1 MEDSEAHKMT
11 NTGMN
16 WTLTEEDKSKIM
28 RERAKKL
35 AAEVKTEEAG
45 EEKLEIVE
53 FVLSGE
59 IYGIES
65 VHIREVYPL
74 KNFTPIPCT
83 PAFVLGVI
91 NVRGQVL
98 SIVDIGRFFDL
109 PRKGITDLNKVIV
122 LGSGDLEFGILADEV
137 LGVSLIPL
145 KDIQESLPTLTGIRA
160 EYLKGVTNDRVTVL
174 DAGKILSDKN
184 LIVHQEVSG

>member
-1 MEDSEAHKMT
+1 MEDSEKRKM
-11 NTGMN
+11 NEAGFD
-16 WTLTEEDKSKIM
+16 WVLTEEDKSKIM

-35 AAEVKTEEAG
+35 SARSKIEEAG

-65 VHIREVYPL
+65 VHIREAYPL

-122 LGSGDLEFGILADEV
+122 LGSGDMEFGILADEV
-137 LGVSLIPL
+137 LGVSLIPV

-174 DAGKILSDKN
+174 DAGKILLDKN

>member
-1 MEDSEAHKMT
+1 MEDSEKRKM
-11 NTGMN
+11 NEAGFD
-16 WTLTEEDKSKIM
+16 WVLTEEDKSKIM

-35 AAEVKTEEAG
+35 SARSKIEEAG

-65 VHIREVYPL
+65 VHIREAYPL

-122 LGSGDLEFGILADEV
+122 LGSGDMEFGILADEV

-174 DAGKILSDKN
+174 DAGKILLDKN

>member
-11 NTGMN
+11 DTGMN
-16 WTLTEEDKSKIM
+16 WALTEEDKSKIM

-35 AAEVKTEEAG
+35 SARSKTEEAG

-65 VHIREVYPL
+65 VHIREAYPL

-122 LGSGDLEFGILADEV
+122 LGSGDMEFGILADEV

-174 DAGKILSDKN
+174 DAGKILLDKN

>member
-1 MEDSEAHKMT
+1 MEDSEKRKM
-11 NTGMN
+11 NEAGFD
-16 WTLTEEDKSKIM
+16 WVLTEEDKSKIM

-35 AAEVKTEEAG
+35 SARSKTEEAG

-65 VHIREVYPL
+65 VHIREAYPL

-91 NVRGQVL
+91 NVRGEVL

-109 PRKGITDLNKVIV
+109 PRKGITDLNTVIV
-122 LGSGDLEFGILADEV
+122 LGSGDMEFGILADEV

-160 EYLKGVTNDRVTVL
+160 EYLKGVTNNRVTVL

>member
-1 MEDSEAHKMT
+1 MEDSEKHKMT
-11 NTGMN
+11 ETGMN

-35 AAEVKTEEAG
+35 SARSKTEEAG

-65 VHIREVYPL
+65 VHIREAYPL

-91 NVRGQVL
+91 NVRGEVL

-122 LGSGDLEFGILADEV
+122 LGSGDMEFGILADEV
-137 LGVSLIPL
+137 LGVSLIPV

-174 DAGKILSDKN
+174 DAGKILLDKN

>member
-1 MEDSEAHKMT
+1 MEDSEKRKM
-11 NTGMN
+11 NEAGFDRV
-16 WTLTEEDKSKIM
+16 LTEEDKSKIM

-35 AAEVKTEEAG
+35 SARSKTEEAG

-65 VHIREVYPL
+65 VHIREAYPL

-122 LGSGDLEFGILADEV
+122 LGSGDMEFGILADEV

-174 DAGKILSDKN
+174 DAGKILLDKN

>member
-1 MEDSEAHKMT
+1 MEDSEKRKM
-11 NTGMN
+11 NEAGFD
-16 WTLTEEDKSKIM
+16 WVLTEEDKSKIM

-35 AAEVKTEEAG
+35 SARSKTEEAA

-65 VHIREVYPL
+65 VHIREAYPL

-91 NVRGQVL
+91 NVRGEVL

-122 LGSGDLEFGILADEV
+122 LGSGDMEFGILADEV

-174 DAGKILSDKN
+174 DAEKILLDKN

>member
-1 MEDSEAHKMT
+1 MEDSEKRKM
-11 NTGMN
+11 NEAGFD
-16 WTLTEEDKSKIM
+16 WVLTEEDKSKIM

-35 AAEVKTEEAG
+35 SARSKTEEAG
-45 EEKLEIVE
+45 EGKLEIVE

-65 VHIREVYPL
+65 VHIREAYPL

-91 NVRGQVL
+91 NVRGEVL

-122 LGSGDLEFGILADEV
+122 LGSGDMEFGILADEV

-174 DAGKILSDKN
+174 DAGKILLDKN

>member
-1 MEDSEAHKMT
+1 MEDSEKRKM
-11 NTGMN
+11 NEAGFD
-16 WTLTEEDKSKIM
+16 WVLTEEDKSKIM

-35 AAEVKTEEAG
+35 AARSKTEEAG

-65 VHIREVYPL
+65 VHIREAYPL

-174 DAGKILSDKN
+174 DAGKILLDKN

>member
-1 MEDSEAHKMT
+1 MEDSEKRKM
-11 NTGMN
+11 NEAGFD
-16 WTLTEEDKSKIM
+16 WVLTEEDKSKIM

-35 AAEVKTEEAG
+35 SARSKTEEAG

-65 VHIREVYPL
+65 VHIREAYPL

-91 NVRGQVL
+91 NVRGEVL

-122 LGSGDLEFGILADEV
+122 LGSGDMEFGILADEV

-174 DAGKILSDKN
+174 DAGKILLDKN